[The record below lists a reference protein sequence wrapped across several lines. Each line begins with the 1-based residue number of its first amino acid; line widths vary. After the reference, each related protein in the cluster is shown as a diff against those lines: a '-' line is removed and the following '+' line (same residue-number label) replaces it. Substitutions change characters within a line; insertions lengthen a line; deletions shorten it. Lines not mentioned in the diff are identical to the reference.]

1 MIDQPANDISFEQ
14 PLRLKVLRLTVEA
27 DAVISLEL
35 GKVDGGPLP
44 AWQPGAHVDVQLTNG
59 LIRQYSLC
67 GDCDDRRTWQIAVL
81 HVSSGRGGS
90 SFIHENICV
99 GEEILVAG
107 LRNNFCLVD
116 ADRYLFVAGGI
127 GITPIL
133 PMLESATRAGKPW
146 RLVYGGRS
154 RGSMAFMDRIKRYD
168 VGSVVLLPQDECGQI
183 EVQTLLDELEPATPV
198 YCCGPAGLIDAV
210 EDACRLSPSIEL
222 YRERFAAGGRAGK
235 IDDGSFEVTLA
246 LSGRVIQVSSEQSL
260 LSALEDAGC
269 SISNSCRAGICGT
282 CLLKVLDGTPDHR
295 DDLLDD
301 EQREN
306 GTMIL
311 PCVSR
316 SKSRHLVL
324 EI

>member
-1 MIDQPANDISFEQ
+1 MIDHPANDISPER
-14 PLRLKVLRLTVEA
+14 PLRLKVLRLAIEA
-27 DAVISLEL
+27 DAVVSLEL
-35 GKVDGGPLP
+35 GRADGGLLP
-44 AWQPGAHVDVQLTNG
+44 VWQAGAHVDVLLTNG
-59 LIRQYSLC
+59 LVRQYSLC
-67 GDCDDRRTWQIAVL
+67 GDCADRGTWKIAVL
-81 HVSSGRGGS
+81 HVATGRGGS
-90 SFIHENICV
+90 GFIHDNIRV
-99 GEEILVAG
+99 GAELLVTG
-107 LRNNFCLVD
+107 VRNNFALVD

-154 RGSMAFMDRIKRYD
+154 RGSMAFLDRIKAYD
-168 VGSVVLLPQDECGQI
+168 AGGVELLPQDESGLI
-183 EVQTLLDELEPATPV
+183 EVEALLEALDPATPV
-198 YCCGPAGLIDAV
+198 YCCGPAGLIDAM
-210 EDACRLSPSIEL
+210 EDACQLWPSIKL
-222 YRERFAAGGRAGK
+222 YRERFAASGRAAE

-246 LSGRVIQVSSEQSL
+246 LSGRVIQVTSEQSL
-260 LSALEDAGC
+260 LSALEEAGC

-282 CLLKVLDGTPDHR
+282 CLVKVLDGTPDHR

>member
-14 PLRLKVLRLTVEA
+14 PLRLKVLRLAVEA

-35 GKVDGGPLP
+35 GKVDGGALP
-44 AWQPGAHVDVQLTNG
+44 AWQPGAHIDVLLTNG
-59 LIRQYSLC
+59 LVRQYSLC
-67 GDCDDRRTWQIAVL
+67 GCADRRTWQIAVL

-90 SFIHENICV
+90 SFIHQNICV
-99 GEEILVAG
+99 GEEIVVTG
-107 LRNNFCLVD
+107 LRNNFSLVD
-116 ADRYLFVAGGI
+116 ASRYLFVAGGI

-133 PMLESATRAGKPW
+133 PMLESATLAGKPW

-154 RGSMAFMDRIKRYD
+154 RGSMAFLDRIKRYD
-168 VGSVVLLPQDECGQI
+168 LGKVELLPQDEFGQI
-183 EVQTLLDELEPATPV
+183 GVQALLDELEPATPV

-222 YRERFAAGGRAGK
+222 YRERFVASGRASK

-246 LSGRVIQVSSEQSL
+246 LSGKVIQVSSEQSL
-260 LSALEDAGC
+260 LSALEEAGC
-269 SISNSCRAGICGT
+269 KISNSCRAGICGT